1 MLLLIGSF
9 LLLLVI
15 GAPVAVAM
23 AVASLLYLGI
33 YDVAPD
39 IIAAQRMIAGVESF
53 PLIAVPFFILAG
65 NLMNIAGVTGRIYHF
80 ALSLVGWMKG
90 GLAQVNIIGSVIFSG
105 MSGTALADAAGIG
118 TIEIK
123 AMKDHGYPVEAAVGV
138 TAASATLG
146 PIFPPS
152 LPFVIY
158 GMMANASIGALF
170 MAGIIP
176 GIVMTSL
183 MMLTVWIFARRYG
196 WGSDTPF
203 DFRELAG
210 AFLEV
215 IIVLCFPL
223 SVWLLIQAGL
233 SVNIAVFLA
242 LGVLIALDWYFDW
255 HAVMALMAPVLL
267 IGGMTMGWFTPTEAA
282 VAAVLWSLFL
292 GLVRYRTMT
301 FRTLAKASF
310 DTIETTAA
318 VLFIVTAA
326 SIFAWLLTVSQ
337 AAQLFSDF
345 MFGLTDNWWTF
356 LIVVN
361 ILLLVVGAFLDT
373 IAAISILVPIL
384 MPVAARYGIDPVH
397 LGIILTL
404 NLMIGLLTPPVGMVL
419 FVLSRIAK
427 MSVERTAL
435 AILPWMIPLFVALLL
450 ITFIPAITLWLP
462 TQLGLIRSTSPP
474 CAAASPA
481 FTPPMTCGSRK
492 TRFPPP
498 VPARSCCAWPRAGSA
513 GRTCIT
519 TTMAASAPSGCA
531 SRSSRGT
538 RPRAGSRRWVRAW
551 TAPPPARWSRSA
563 PRSPAGTATTAA
575 RASRS
580 IACPCAS
587 WAAPCACR
595 MNRGCSATCWWSPP
609 RRSTPFP
616 TRPHRPRPPAPSRWP
631 SAFMPWRRRATWRAS
646 AS

>member
-9 LLLLVI
+9 LVLMVV
-15 GAPVAVAM
+15 GVPVAVSM
-23 AVASLLYLGI
+23 AGASLLYLLS
-33 YDVAPD
+33 YNVAPD

-90 GLAQVNIIGSVIFSG
+90 GLAQVNIIGSVVFSG

-138 TAASATLG
+138 TAASATVG

-170 MAGIIP
+170 MAGILP
-176 GIVMTSL
+176 GVVMVTL
-183 MMLTVWIFARRYG
+183 MMLTVFVFAHLKG

-203 DFRELAG
+203 DLRELAK
-210 AFLEV
+210 ASLE
-215 IIVLCFPL
+215 IVVVMCFPL
-223 SVWLLIQAGL
+223 AIWLL
-233 SVNIAVFLA
+233 VT
-242 LGVLIALDWYFDW
+242 LGVSLNVAVVIALVSLIALDWYFDW

-292 GLVRYRTMT
+292 GLVRYRTMS
-301 FRTLAKASF
+301 FRALAKASF
-310 DTIETTAA
+310 DTIETTAS

-337 AAQLFSDF
+337 ATQVFADA
-345 MFGLTDNWWTF
+345 MFALTDNWWTF
-356 LIVVN
+356 LIIVN
-361 ILLLVVGAFLDT
+361 IILLIVGAFLDT

-397 LGIILTL
+397 LGVIVTL

-419 FVLSRIAK
+419 FVLSRISK
-427 MSVERTAL
+427 LSVERTAL
-435 AILPWMIPLFVALLL
+435 AILPWMVPLFIALLL

-462 TQLGLIRSTSPP
+462 TQLGLIR
-474 CAAASPA
+474 
-481 FTPPMTCGSRK
+481 
-492 TRFPPP
+492 
-498 VPARSCCAWPRAGSA
+498 
-513 GRTCIT
+513 
-519 TTMAASAPSGCA
+519 
-531 SRSSRGT
+531 
-538 RPRAGSRRWVRAW
+538 
-551 TAPPPARWSRSA
+551 
-563 PRSPAGTATTAA
+563 
-575 RASRS
+575 
-580 IACPCAS
+580 
-587 WAAPCACR
+587 
-595 MNRGCSATCWWSPP
+595 
-609 RRSTPFP
+609 
-616 TRPHRPRPPAPSRWP
+616 
-631 SAFMPWRRRATWRAS
+631 
-646 AS
+646 

>member
-1 MLLLIGSF
+1 MIGS
-9 LLLLVI
+9 
-15 GAPVAVAM
+15 PVAVSM
-23 AVASLLYLGI
+23 AVASLLYLVI
-33 YDVAPD
+33 YGVAPD

-65 NLMNIAGVTGRIYHF
+65 NLMNIAGVTGRIYRF

-90 GLAQVNIIGSVIFSG
+90 GLAQVNIIGSVVFSG

-183 MMLTVWIFARRYG
+183 MMLTVYIFAKRKG

-203 DFRELAG
+203 ELKQLLG
-210 AFLEV
+210 ASLEV
-215 IIVLCFPL
+215 AIVLAFPATVYL
-223 SVWLLIQAGL
+223 MILAGL
-233 SVNIAVFLA
+233 SVNVA
-242 LGVLIALDWYFDW
+242 VLIGLAFLVALDWYFDFS
-255 HAVMALMAPVLL
+255 AVMALMTPVLL

-301 FRTLAKASF
+301 LRALAKASF
-310 DTIETTAA
+310 DTIETTAS

-337 AAQLFSDF
+337 AAQLFSNF
-345 MFGLTDNWWTF
+345 MFSLTDSWWTF
-356 LIVVN
+356 LIIVN
-361 ILLLVVGAFLDT
+361 ILLLIVGAFLDT

-397 LGIILTL
+397 LGLIITL

-419 FVLSRIAK
+419 FVLSRISK
-427 MSVERTAL
+427 LSVERTAL
-435 AILPWMIPLFVALLL
+435 AILPWMIPLFIALGL

-462 TQLGLIRSTSPP
+462 TQLGLIR
-474 CAAASPA
+474 
-481 FTPPMTCGSRK
+481 
-492 TRFPPP
+492 
-498 VPARSCCAWPRAGSA
+498 
-513 GRTCIT
+513 
-519 TTMAASAPSGCA
+519 
-531 SRSSRGT
+531 
-538 RPRAGSRRWVRAW
+538 
-551 TAPPPARWSRSA
+551 
-563 PRSPAGTATTAA
+563 
-575 RASRS
+575 
-580 IACPCAS
+580 
-587 WAAPCACR
+587 
-595 MNRGCSATCWWSPP
+595 
-609 RRSTPFP
+609 
-616 TRPHRPRPPAPSRWP
+616 
-631 SAFMPWRRRATWRAS
+631 
-646 AS
+646 

>member
-9 LLLLVI
+9 LFLLIL
-15 GAPVAVAM
+15 GTPVAVSM
-23 AVASLLYLGI
+23 AVASLAYLVI
-33 YDVAPD
+33 YGVAPD

-65 NLMNIAGVTGRIYHF
+65 NLMNIAGVTGRIYKF

-90 GLAQVNIIGSVIFSG
+90 GLAQVNIIGSVVFSG

-176 GIVMTSL
+176 GVVMTIL
-183 MMLTVWIFARRYG
+183 MMLTVYIFAKRKG

-203 DFRELAG
+203 ELKQLLAASLEVVIVLAFPVAIYLLILAG
-210 AFLEV
+210 M
-215 IIVLCFPL
+215 
-223 SVWLLIQAGL
+223 
-233 SVNIAVFLA
+233 SVNIAVMIGLA
-242 LGVLIALDWYFDW
+242 VLVALDWYFDFS
-255 HAVMALMAPVLL
+255 AVMALMTPVLL

-301 FRTLAKASF
+301 VRTLAKASF
-310 DTIETTAA
+310 DTIETTAS

-345 MFGLTDNWWTF
+345 MFSLTDNWWTF
-356 LIVVN
+356 LIIVN
-361 ILLLVVGAFLDT
+361 ILLLIVGAFLDT

-397 LGIILTL
+397 LGVVITL

-419 FVLSRIAK
+419 FVLSRISK
-427 MSVERTAL
+427 LSVEKTTL
-435 AILPWMIPLFVALLL
+435 AILPWMIPLFLALGL
-450 ITFIPAITLWLP
+450 ITFIPAITMWLP
-462 TQLGLIRSTSPP
+462 TQLGLIR
-474 CAAASPA
+474 
-481 FTPPMTCGSRK
+481 
-492 TRFPPP
+492 
-498 VPARSCCAWPRAGSA
+498 
-513 GRTCIT
+513 
-519 TTMAASAPSGCA
+519 
-531 SRSSRGT
+531 
-538 RPRAGSRRWVRAW
+538 
-551 TAPPPARWSRSA
+551 
-563 PRSPAGTATTAA
+563 
-575 RASRS
+575 
-580 IACPCAS
+580 
-587 WAAPCACR
+587 
-595 MNRGCSATCWWSPP
+595 
-609 RRSTPFP
+609 
-616 TRPHRPRPPAPSRWP
+616 
-631 SAFMPWRRRATWRAS
+631 
-646 AS
+646 